1 MNTIVKF
8 LIGAAFVSAMAS
20 CENADM
26 NTVIH
31 EDGSCSREI
40 SVRAGD
46 CPERFDDDGWEVSKI
61 GGDSVLAHR
70 VQNYSSVQEMC
81 ADWSTHENGYATL
94 QSKGSF
100 ASKFKLFYTYY
111 YYTETFSFP
120 DTLISVP
127 ANKFLTADQ
136 ASYWATGKPN
146 LVEGLSGAYAA
157 DKLNDLSTK
166 VDKWEAANL
175 ANMVFDLMEAHY
187 SEFKDAPLDLDA
199 FHASREEMLL
209 LISNKAVLDDDALC
223 QFFNHYFEDNAYS
236 RFLRDTTTDFYK
248 AREDLSARLGLLGQR
263 SYNYCLQ
270 MPGKIVD
277 SNVGFCDGSVMRC
290 EVNYHLMAD
299 KYNIQVIS
307 RKANVWVFALAVIIL
322 IAAVASY
329 FIKVRK

>member
-1 MNTIVKF
+1 MNTIAKI

-26 NTVIH
+26 NTVVH

-40 SVRAGD
+40 SIKTGD
-46 CPERFDDDGWEVSKI
+46 CDERFDDDGWEVSKI
-61 GGDSVLAHR
+61 SGDSVLAHR

-94 QSKGSF
+94 QSKGSWGK
-100 ASKFKLFYTYY
+100 KFKLFYTYY

-127 ANKFLTADQ
+127 GSKFLTADE

-146 LVEGLSGAYAA
+146 LVEGLSGVQAA
-157 DKLNDLSTK
+157 DLLNDLSRK
-166 VDKWEAANL
+166 VGKWEVANV
-175 ANMVFDLMEAHY
+175 ANMTFNLMEAHY
-187 SEFKDAPLDLDA
+187 SEIKDAPMDVDA
-199 FHASREEMLL
+199 FHASREEMLA
-209 LISNKAVLDDDALC
+209 IMTDKATFDDDAIC
-223 QFFNHYFEDNAYS
+223 KFFDHYFEDYAYS
-236 RFLRDTTTDFYK
+236 RFWRDTTTAFYK
-248 AREDLSARLGLLGQR
+248 VREDFEYRLMLLGRR
-263 SYNYCLQ
+263 SYNYSLQ
-270 MPGKIVD
+270 MPGTIVD
-277 SNVGFCDGSVMRC
+277 SNMGTSDGGVMRC
-290 EVNYHLMAD
+290 EINYHLMVD
-299 KYNIQVIS
+299 KCTVQVIS